1 MLVVKSGTSKGLS
14 KNQFYCEIERTRI
27 FKVLGNTRLLG
38 K

>member
-1 MLVVKSGTSKGLS
+1 MLVVKSGTKGLS

-38 K
+38 T